1 MGALERS
8 AKQSQ
13 GKKRRG
19 PHPFVRAGGVEICS
33 ATMVV
38 EASSHPIDLF
48 DQLFLGWEHC

>member
-13 GKKRRG
+13 GKKRRR